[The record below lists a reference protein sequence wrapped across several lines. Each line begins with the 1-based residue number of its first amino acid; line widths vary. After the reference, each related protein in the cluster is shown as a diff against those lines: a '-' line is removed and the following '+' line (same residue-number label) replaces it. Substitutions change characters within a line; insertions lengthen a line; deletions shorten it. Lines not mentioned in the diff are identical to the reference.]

1 VKWNYRTVTKLCTVI
16 PRASGEP
23 GTPQHMLGLLGRPL
37 ARAMTPQR
45 FRQNEICLAGEA
57 MLRPLN
63 RREALAA
70 GAGAL
75 AAGVGLTADSAR
87 ALNDYAD
94 QIKEFTG
101 GRTPVES
108 GMRLELPELAENG
121 NTVPLSVAVDTP
133 VGAHVQEIV
142 VFAPANPNARVI
154 RFLFSLASVPGA
166 STRIRLAETQD
177 VIAVAKLSDGTFL
190 SASRQIKVTIG
201 GCGG

>member
-1 VKWNYRTVTKLCTVI
+1 
-16 PRASGEP
+16 
-23 GTPQHMLGLLGRPL
+23 
-37 ARAMTPQR
+37 
-45 FRQNEICLAGEA
+45 

-63 RREALAA
+63 RREALTA

-75 AAGVGLTADSAR
+75 AAGVGLAADPAR

-101 GRTPVES
+101 GRKPVD
-108 GMRLELPELAENG
+108 GRMKLELPELAENG
-121 NTVPLSVAVDTP
+121 NTVPLSVAVDAP
-133 VGAHVQEIV
+133 AGAHVQEIL

-154 RFLFSLASVPGA
+154 RFRFSPASVPEA
-166 STRIRLAETQD
+166 STRVRLAETQD
-177 VIAVAKLSDGTFL
+177 VIAVARLSDGSFL